1 MADSIRENAVKEFCS
16 RVGTATG
23 ILGAHRSRTEMLQQG
38 ELPAAIIQQLIETPT
53 QNTSSCK
60 VDKKLL
66 ISVLV
71 CVHDEISDQAADPIV
86 TEIHK
91 RLMPTV
97 NGFVDTTLGDLP
109 GVQDVREAGINFKP
123 DAVDGIVA
131 LTYELTYRHSVGDPT
146 VL

>member
-1 MADSIRENAVKEFCS
+1 MADSIRETAVKEFCS
-16 RVGTATG
+16 RVATATG
-23 ILGAHRSRTEMLQQG
+23 IFGAHRSRTEMLQQG

-53 QNTSSCK
+53 QNTSACK

-71 CVHDEISDQAADPIV
+71 CVHDEIADQAADPFI

-97 NGFVDTTLGDLP
+97 NGLVDMTLGESP
-109 GVQDVREAGINFKP
+109 GVQDIREAGINFKP

-131 LTYELTYRHSVGDPT
+131 LTYELTYRHSIGDPT